1 MVASILIIVFSAA
14 LFVYWF
20 RYTCQLILSARTA
33 KDYSRQVAQA
43 NQLGFLDVQSQLAA
57 AAGLQFDALHSA
69 LARDYRAI
77 TYLLS
82 HAGSVQGEDNGLEQL
97 MLRIDFRIM
106 SVLYR
111 MVPKSSPGQAQ
122 RVLSEMADIVG
133 HFANA
138 MGERQAV
145 GSAA

>member
-1 MVASILIIVFSAA
+1 MVASILIIVFSVA

-20 RYTCQLILSARTA
+20 RYTCLLILSARTA
-33 KDYSRQVAQA
+33 KDYARQVAQA
-43 NQLGFLDVQSQLAA
+43 NQLGFLDVQTSLATSSGVA
-57 AAGLQFDALHSA
+57 FDAFHSA
-69 LARDYRAI
+69 LARDYQAI

-82 HAGSVQGEDNGLEQL
+82 HAGNIQGEDNGLEQL

-106 SVLYR
+106 SLAYR
-111 MVPKSSPGQAQ
+111 VVPKSSPVYAQ
-122 RVLSEMADIVG
+122 KVLSEMADIVS
-133 HFANA
+133 HFANS